1 MWYDKG
7 KCKVKNLQV
16 CFYDMEH
23 GAKCFDESFYSP
35 KNSIFA
41 LEHIETIEEENW
53 VDRRRV
59 FVNMNNGDVYE
70 LSMRKL
76 TEEQVKECGNFYGGK

>member
-1 MWYDKG
+1 MTWNTVPNVLT
-7 KCKVKNLQV
+7 KVFTLLKIA
-16 CFYDMEH
+16 F
-23 GAKCFDESFYSP
+23 
-35 KNSIFA
+35 FA

-53 VDRRRV
+53 GDRRRV
-59 FVNMNNGDVYE
+59 FVNMKNGDIYE